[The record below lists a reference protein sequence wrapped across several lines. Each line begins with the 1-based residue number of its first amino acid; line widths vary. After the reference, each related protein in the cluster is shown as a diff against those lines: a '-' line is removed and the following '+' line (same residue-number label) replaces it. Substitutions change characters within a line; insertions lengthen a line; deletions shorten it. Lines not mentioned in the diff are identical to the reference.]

1 MLASLCFWQEFVM
14 GPYLCVNISVAV
26 FAGGVVCVIIDSS
39 GACAGVIAF
48 AWQASI

>member
-1 MLASLCFWQEFVM
+1 M

-26 FAGGVVCVIIDSS
+26 FAGGVVRVIIDSS

>member
-1 MLASLCFWQEFVM
+1 M

-39 GACAGVIAF
+39 GAYEGVIGF
-48 AWQASI
+48 AWQSSI